1 MDRNGK
7 TIPSPRLVGT
17 VHRDPRGK
25 AKLLGLLQQEQPS
38 AISVEI
44 SPYARIFRAQRSAAF
59 RATLRE
65 NLKRIHEEEK
75 FSWREIFSH
84 SAIRGIFFLLK
95 EPYEWRAAEAYAR
108 QKGIVLVDI
117 DLSRYSEERLSHLP
131 ELVSGENLRAL
142 LRLSSPDLTEEI
154 KAHYNRARFL
164 FSHPP
169 SLWPQGPEERERET
183 FMAEG
188 IRRLVRQA
196 RGQKVLHIGGW
207 EHLLEIPG
215 GSSLY
220 ELLKDLRPTR
230 ALLSEAH
237 KPGKA
242 IYGGTGKRE
251 PGCFH
256 KNCEK
261 AVEKFSNR
269 RHNLI
274 ELQQFMKTAYFLVNK
289 K

>member
-1 MDRNGK
+1 MDRSGK
-7 TIPSPRLVGT
+7 TIPPPLLVGT
-17 VHRDPRGK
+17 VHRDPRGGD
-25 AKLLGLLQQEQPS
+25 KLVRLLQQEQPA

-95 EPYEWRAAEAYAR
+95 EPYEWRTAEAYAR
-108 QKGIVLVDI
+108 QTGIVLADI

-169 SLWPQGPEERERET
+169 SLWPQGPEEREREA
-183 FMAEG
+183 FLAEG
-188 IRRLVRQA
+188 IRRLVREA
-196 RGQKVLHIGGW
+196 SGQKVLHIGGW

-215 GSSLY
+215 RTSLY
-220 ELLKDLRPTR
+220 ELLRDLRPTR
-230 ALLSEAH
+230 ILLSDVN
-237 KPGKA
+237 KRRGP
-242 IYGGTGKRE
+242 IYRGGGRRK

-274 ELQQFMKTAYFLVNK
+274 ELQ
-289 K
+289 